1 MTPLQVPEPLL
12 LRMATTI
19 AAGLCAQGAW
29 PPGREHLVARL
40 SFSIAQAL
48 LDEYLGNT
56 SANRNPPRDR

>member
-19 AAGLCAQGAW
+19 AAGLCAQGA
-29 PPGREHLVARL
+29 PGPANAHDIART
-40 SFSIAQAL
+40 SFAVAQAL